1 MDKLF
6 PEGQSTLCEAL
17 LLLETIDECKN
28 FLADLCTPQENE
40 ALRERW
46 RICQL
51 LDEGKYS
58 YREIHAFTG
67 ASLTTISR
75 VGRFLNMEANHG
87 YRCVLKKLKKKEN

>member
-1 MDKLF
+1 MD
-6 PEGQSTLCEAL
+6 EQSTVYEAF
-17 LLLETIDECKN
+17 LLLETVDECKK

-46 RICQL
+46 KICQL

-58 YREIHAFTG
+58 YREIHALTG

-75 VGRFLNMEANHG
+75 VGRFLNMEAYQG
-87 YRCVLKKLKKKEN
+87 YRSVLKKLKEREK